1 MFHSSSIQV
10 FSRILNWSISFC
22 RCMLSSKHGIVIILN
37 LSNFIF
43 PQFWP
48 EIVEKGSILNIAILS
63 NKKFL
68 KTCSCP
74 FVQYFCTLFWDDT
87 TIIWD
92 ENIVYFFNLE
102 KNLFWTNKNICLL
115 NFHQQIIVI
124 SSQNYV
130 QKYRTYKRTW
140 ISFQKSYLYQ
150 VHNFEQAKQFESCF
164 FLKLRISQLWIPYFG
179 KGWQPLMWLACQ

>member
-1 MFHSSSIQV
+1 MIDMIFYVTKNDIWKRLNYVACLKESNLASKNQITSYEIKRSFIFTNSPYQLLFYSSSISS
-10 FSRILNWSISFC
+10 SRILNRSISFC

-74 FVQYFCTLFWDDT
+74 FVQYFCTLFWDDI
-87 TIIWD
+87 TIIWN
-92 ENIVYFFNLE
+92 ESIVYFINWE
-102 KNLFWTNKNICLL
+102 KKPCLD
-115 NFHQQIIVI
+115 Q
-124 SSQNYV
+124 
-130 QKYRTYKRTW
+130 
-140 ISFQKSYLYQ
+140 
-150 VHNFEQAKQFESCF
+150 
-164 FLKLRISQLWIPYFG
+164 
-179 KGWQPLMWLACQ
+179 